1 MVTFASIV
9 RLTFNSMKKI
19 AFSFLLITYHI
30 LASAQNKVEQMDSL
44 VSVRHADYEL
54 SGNVLIA
61 EKGKIIYQKSIGL
74 ANTKTNTPISPSSA
88 FQLASVSKI
97 ITSVAILQLY
107 ENRKLSLKDPVKKYI
122 PELNNGAI
130 TISQLL
136 SHTSGLADLQ
146 ILEKPYAQD
155 TGKIFT
161 IADIPAAINN
171 DKNAFRSAPGEKWS
185 YSNSGYNLLALI
197 VERITKT
204 AFPDYLKKN
213 IFKPA
218 GMHHSYVNTL
228 LIKVNDPKRV
238 TGYDY
243 LNFAPWILQRADS
256 LKQNHIEL
264 MHLDG
269 LLGSGSVVSNVE
281 DLLSFDRA
289 LYTGKILRPSLLAK
303 ALTPTR
309 LNSGELAVMGWK
321 NTTAYYG
328 LGWMILKDS
337 TNGKVV
343 FHTGGMPGAV
353 TAFIRNVSK
362 DQTVIVLNNITHRS
376 THNSAMSLMY
386 LLNGGTAQTDKKSL
400 ANEFARTMI
409 RKNVDAAMAK
419 LNSLKADTAHYHMD
433 ERDMNMAGLG
443 MFFNNYKAQ
452 AIEVLRLN
460 TILFPNSANVYDSYA
475 MALADFGDKQNAILM
490 YKKALELNP
499 KSQSAANALKKLSSE
514 SYLEK

>member
-1 MVTFASIV
+1 
-9 RLTFNSMKKI
+9 MKKI
-19 AFSFLLITYHI
+19 AFSFLLVTYQI
-30 LASAQNKVEQMDSL
+30 LAFAQDKFQKLDSL
-44 VSVRHADYEL
+44 VSIRHADYEL
-54 SGNVLIA
+54 SGNILVA
-61 EKGKIIYQKSIGL
+61 EKGNVVYERSIGM
-74 ANTKTNTPISPSSA
+74 ANTATNTPVTASAA

-97 ITSVAILQLY
+97 FTSVAILQL
-107 ENRKLSLKDPVKKYI
+107 EEKGKLSLNDPVKKYI

-146 ILEKPYAQD
+146 ILEKPFAQD
-155 TGKIFT
+155 TSKIFS
-161 IADIPAAINN
+161 IADIPSAINN
-171 DKNAFRSAPGEKWS
+171 DMKAFRSAPGEKWS
-185 YSNSGYNLLALI
+185 YSNSGYNLLAL
-197 VERITKT
+197 VLEKITKT
-204 AFPDYLKKN
+204 RFPDYIKKN

-218 GMHHSYVNTL
+218 GMYNTYVNTL
-228 LIKVNDPKRV
+228 LIKVNDPNRA

-269 LLGSGSVVSNVE
+269 LLGSSSIVSTVS

-289 LYTGKILRPSLLAK
+289 LYSGKILKPASLAK

-321 NTTAYYG
+321 NTTSYYG
-328 LGWMILKDS
+328 LGWMILRDS
-337 TNGKVV
+337 TYGKIV

-386 LLNGGTAQTDKKSL
+386 LLNGGIAQTDKKSL
-400 ANEFARTMI
+400 ANEFARMLI
-409 RKNVDAAMAK
+409 KHNVDAAIVR
-419 LNSLKADTAHYHMD
+419 LNSIKADTAHYHLD
-433 ERDMNMAGLG
+433 EHELNMAGLG

-460 TILFPNSANVYDSYA
+460 TILFPGSANVYDSYA
-475 MALADFGDKQNAILM
+475 MALAESGDKQNAILM

-499 KSQSAANALKKLSSE
+499 KSQSAANALKKLNAD
-514 SYLEK
+514 